1 MFRGNFVEALLIIG
15 IIFFL
20 GLFLFYRADTD
31 TDTDKNEIKKCVQ
44 SLGTWRK
51 LMFMYENDSE
61 YFGKSEPSFPTELN
75 WRPGMDNDV
84 HLINAFSPYTD
95 VTKNLKECAV
105 TLFTSVTTRGFT
117 ISAWAKDSKHTLIT
131 ATPDAIMGAK

>member
-1 MFRGNFVEALLIIG
+1 MSRSNLIEGLLIIV
-15 IIFFL
+15 ILLFL
-20 GLFLFYRADTD
+20 GSFLSSFWAEGEA
-31 TDTDKNEIKKCVQ
+31 DKNEIKKCVQ

-75 WRPGMDNDV
+75 WRLGMDNDV

-117 ISAWAKDSKHTLIT
+117 ISAWAKDRNHTLVT
-131 ATPDAIMGAK
+131 GTPDAILWKK